1 MLFESKEASSD
12 DIESLSPKMSP
23 SSSKLSA
30 NISLITT
37 GTEWGGI
44 LPTSHTI
51 IDKYFYGVK
60 SYFRF
65 NSSASALRP
74 CEDLA
79 PLPFYSKISKS

>member
-1 MLFESKEASSD
+1 
-12 DIESLSPKMSP
+12 
-23 SSSKLSA
+23 
-30 NISLITT
+30 
-37 GTEWGGI
+37 